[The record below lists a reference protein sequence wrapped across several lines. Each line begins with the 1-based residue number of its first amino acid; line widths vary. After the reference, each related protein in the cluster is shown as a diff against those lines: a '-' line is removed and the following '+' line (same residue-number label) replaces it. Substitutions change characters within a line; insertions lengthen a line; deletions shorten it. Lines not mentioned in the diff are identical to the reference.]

1 MSYVSAKA
9 RQEFKVMNENE
20 IKMTKKIPTKNWVII
35 QVTNGFFKTND

>member
-1 MSYVSAKA
+1 MSCGSAKA

-20 IKMTKKIPTKNWVII
+20 IKVTKKSQTKNWVII

>member
-20 IKMTKKIPTKNWVII
+20 IKMTKKNPNKKLGYNIGNEWIL
-35 QVTNGFFKTND
+35 